1 MKTVSLTMEQ
11 AAIALE
17 IIENDIE
24 MSEFSCPD
32 YRNTEE
38 MMHNLNRATLA
49 ERLRNAIATPPE
61 RR

>member
-11 AAIALE
+11 AKIALA

-38 MMHNLNRATLA
+38 MIYNLNRATLA